1 MIATPFDSAESGS
14 HALARSPKTSRVPAL
29 AA

>member
-1 MIATPFDSAESGS
+1 MIATPLESAMSGS
-14 HALARSPKTSRVPAL
+14 HALARSPKTSNVPAL